1 MIASIDN
8 RDDKKIALKLHRQ
21 FAHPT
26 SNKLKLIIQKAGI
39 NNKNLEKEID
49 MISEKCLT
57 CLKFQKRPA
66 RPVVCVEWATEFNE
80 MIAIDLKFW
89 GKNYFLVMVDLATRF
104 CSACVIYN
112 KLPVTIVKSL
122 FLSWI
127 VIFGPPLK
135 LISDNGGEFVNAE
148 MRALGEAFSIK
159 MMTTAAES
167 PWSNG
172 TCERLNGVLG
182 KLVLK
187 ILDDVKCDV
196 ATALAWAVSARNSYY
211 NYGGF
216 SPNQLVFGKNPNM
229 PDIFNSKLPGLS
241 SVSPIEI
248 VRRNLEAKKKAR
260 EEFVKFSH
268 CEKVKRAIANN
279 VREACIDKIN
289 IGDEVFYK
297 RNESDEWHG
306 PAKVMLIENKIATVR
321 HGGQTLRVHGISL
334 VKAPLETPSETNIVA
349 RQLNE
354 ESETNKNNEINDT
367 IARQCDNKVVARQ
380 HEAARQ
386 LNENMIARQSNTVTM
401 QHNMVSDAPL
411 EENEVV
417 SKGHVAQ
424 SRGDCTEEKVSKK
437 RKMTHG
443 KGPPSKKMNRVTNTV
458 GVWKTGQRFQGIIE
472 STGEYIS
479 GKIISRAGKAGKS
492 NMDTYNI
499 ERDQDGY
506 IGWYDLSEIKDLSLV
521 NDKTEMIVFLTNND
535 VTVAKDREF
544 QSWVENDVFEM
555 VEDRGQKCISV
566 RWVITEKVVEGKVVT
581 KARLV
586 VRGFEENTSD
596 LQKDSPTCSREA
608 IRILI
613 AIAASKQWDCHTVD
627 VKSAYLQGDQ
637 IKRTIFVRPPKEYDN
652 GLIWKLKKTVYGLCD
667 AARAWYMTIKRELIS
682 MSVEVCPLD
691 NSLFIWKE
699 NGILQGVI
707 CIYVDDFLWSGTNLF
722 YKKIIK
728 RLQEKFLIG
737 SSASI
742 TFTYVGLSIKAY
754 KDGLTI
760 DQDQYIYSL
769 KPIPINKSRIA
780 EKNDHEKNKLNEFEK
795 KLYRA
800 LVGQITWVATH
811 TRPDVAFEACVLSSS
826 YFEATVD
833 DLLRLNKL
841 VEKLKREN
849 MNLFFPRLENL
860 QNCTLECFT
869 DASFKNLSNGN
880 SQGGLIIFLKD
891 TKGSRCPIFWRSR
904 KLGRVVKSALS
915 AETQALVDGAEYGA
929 YLADILKMVL
939 GKINIKVKCYM
950 DSKSLVDSLGSLKQ
964 MEPTMKQ
971 DTLVV
976 RDMLARETIESVTWV
991 RSKEQLA
998 DVLTKRGVCPNRL
1011 MQILSRD

>member
-1 MIASIDN
+1 M
-8 RDDKKIALKLHRQ
+8 
-21 FAHPT
+21 
-26 SNKLKLIIQKAGI
+26 
-39 NNKNLEKEID
+39 
-49 MISEKCLT
+49 
-57 CLKFQKRPA
+57 
-66 RPVVCVEWATEFNE
+66 
-80 MIAIDLKFW
+80 
-89 GKNYFLVMVDLATRF
+89 
-104 CSACVIYN
+104 
-112 KLPVTIVKSL
+112 
-122 FLSWI
+122 
-127 VIFGPPLK
+127 
-135 LISDNGGEFVNAE
+135 
-148 MRALGEAFSIK
+148 
-159 MMTTAAES
+159 
-167 PWSNG
+167 
-172 TCERLNGVLG
+172 
-182 KLVLK
+182 
-187 ILDDVKCDV
+187 
-196 ATALAWAVSARNSYY
+196 
-211 NYGGF
+211 
-216 SPNQLVFGKNPNM
+216 
-229 PDIFNSKLPGLS
+229 
-241 SVSPIEI
+241 
-248 VRRNLEAKKKAR
+248 
-260 EEFVKFSH
+260 
-268 CEKVKRAIANN
+268 
-279 VREACIDKIN
+279 
-289 IGDEVFYK
+289 
-297 RNESDEWHG
+297 
-306 PAKVMLIENKIATVR
+306 R

-334 VKAPLETPSETNIVA
+334 VKAPLEIPSETNIVA

-354 ESETNKNNEINDT
+354 EPESDKNMRINDT
-367 IARQCDNKVVARQ
+367 IARQCDDEVVARPLN
-380 HEAARQ
+380 EMNNTVARQ
-386 LNENMIARQSNTVTM
+386 REYNMIARQSNNTVAR
-401 QHNMVSDAPL
+401 QHNMVSEAPM
-411 EENEVV
+411 EENKVV
-417 SKGHVAQ
+417 SKSEVAQ
-424 SRGDCTEEKVSKK
+424 SRGDCSDEKVSNK

-443 KGPPSKKMNRVTNTV
+443 KCPPSKKMNRVTNTV
-458 GVWKTGQRFQGIIE
+458 GVWKAGQRFQGIIE

-544 QSWVENDVFEM
+544 QSWAENNVFEM
-555 VEDRGQKCISV
+555 VEDRGQHCISV

-652 GLIWKLKKTVYGLCD
+652 GMIWKLKKTVYGLCD
-667 AARAWYMTIKRELIS
+667 AARAWYMTIKRELMS

-699 NGILQGVI
+699 NGILQGII
-707 CIYVDDFLWSGTNLF
+707 CIYVDDFLWSGTNSF

-760 DQDQYIYSL
+760 DQDQYINSL
-769 KPIPINKSRIA
+769 KPIPINKSRIV
-780 EKNDHEKNKLNEFEK
+780 EKNDHEKNKLNEDEK

-826 YFEATVD
+826 YFEATVE
-833 DLLRLNKL
+833 DLLRLNRL
-841 VEKLKREN
+841 VEKLKRDN
-849 MNLFFPRLENL
+849 LNLFFPRLENL

-880 SQGGLIIFLKD
+880 SQGGLIIFLQD

-915 AETQALVDGAEYGA
+915 AETQALVDGAEYGS
-929 YLADILKMVL
+929 YLADILKMIL
-939 GKINIKVKCYM
+939 GKSDIKVKCYT

-971 DTLVV
+971 DTLVL

-998 DVLTKRGVCPNRL
+998 DVLTKRGVCSNRL
-1011 MQILSRD
+1011 MKILSRD